1 MRSLLLG
8 VLLALLAHPADA
20 AQCSVC
26 EPGSYCFADAST
38 RCPDHSSSA
47 GGSGNIT
54 ACVCDDGY
62 YAVGH
67 ECAPCPA
74 DFYCLAEAKTAC
86 PANSGAPE
94 FSSLLAACLCDPGH
108 TGDSSAGCT
117 ACPAGTY
124 KTTSGSAACTPC
136 AVNTFSTATARTGA
150 CDACAANT
158 VAPEGSDEAAD
169 CVAAAGYFH
178 TDTGVAACPAG
189 TYQPLAGQSA
199 CEECGSGFYSTAT
212 NATSAAT
219 CRACPAHSL
228 VPQGSGTQ
236 LSDCVCV
243 SGYAGHDGGP
253 CEACAPGYYKD
264 NSEALDPTQ
273 CLACPADTYS
283 TTQAATSSSVCLACM
298 ADSSAPV
305 GSSSLADCICD
316 AGFRRDADTCVACA
330 AGTVQDGTDDSRCVT
345 CAAGSYEVQHTVC
358 EPCAAHSNSPPGATA
373 CTCNAGYEDR
383 GGTCTACDAGT
394 YAPSQNSTCQP
405 CAPSTWTASLASL
418 SCAAC
423 PEHSGSTVTG
433 STSVQSCVCAAGYA
447 GEAGECT
454 ICAAGTFHAA
464 GTTTCTSCGAD
475 TYSGADGA
483 TACLACGA
491 DASAGS
497 GATACTC
504 DPGYTP
510 SGLGCVPCA
519 AGTAKATAGN
529 ATCAACAP
537 GSFSGAAAT
546 ACTPCALNTYQ
557 DAAGADACL
566 ACPQNSVSP
575 SGSDALADCEC
586 VAGFGFDGGA
596 CVACPH
602 GEYKTTT
609 GNEACQ
615 ACAAGNYTESTGA
628 TTADSC
634 LLCGHDSYV
643 ADGQC
648 VPCVA
653 NSESPEGSTSRD
665 ACLCSAG
672 FTPNT
677 PQVVS
682 PVWDFGALQTYQEW
696 QAYATALGGSAYLDQ
711 NYPQKGWAGV
721 WMEHDMGHLS
731 LPLPSEFTSVTVQ
744 WRMGSGFAGQ
754 TGLFLYVPGEET
766 QQWWSSGALMTVTL
780 DYAPGSSV
788 LIQERNYASIA
799 DVKFTFPSTEVYV
812 FGCSACAAGFY
823 KDTTGSAL
831 CDACAGGYVGNAVDP
846 RTSAAACSPC
856 PADTYKA
863 SDTLCAACAVNS
875 SAPAA
880 SDAHTACTC
889 DLGFSGPDGGPCAAC
904 GAGAYKNW
912 TGAGSCLLCA
922 RGTFSSAAAATS
934 PDTCVACHAHSTQ
947 LVPAPYTSAS
957 ECECLAGYE
966 PVQGACVACADG
978 KWKGAGDFGCVPC
991 PATAYYPASAE
1002 PPYTEDLCRACP
1014 GNSSSASGAFGVAAC
1029 VCDVGFLRSGDTCAL
1044 CAAGRFCPDEST
1056 ATSCPAHKTS
1066 PPGASS
1072 VLACTCKPGWHGA
1085 AGAGACSYCPVDHYC
1100 PGGAALQ
1107 VCPHNASTLTR
1118 LGQTNVTACVCGPGF
1133 YESLDG
1139 TCKVC
1144 PVGSYCS
1151 RDKVVQCPAN
1161 STSVAKA
1168 DTVDDCLCFEGFK
1181 RVGDACEQCAAD
1193 VLCRGGFAAPE
1204 PCAAGALVHAQTC
1217 VCAAGSFC
1225 PATADGGCLAPV
1237 ACDACPADH
1246 WCADNDRHGCP
1257 DGMQASVGSD
1267 ALADCTCLAGTYHVG
1282 DACAECP
1289 ADSYCLDGARFAC
1302 AAFDPHLG
1310 SDATGNARREL
1321 CACDYGYFRLSHT
1334 DACKACPRNFYC
1346 PHEAAYVLPNVVAC
1360 GPNEHTRDERSSAE
1374 SECICDAGFAL
1385 TEDGDAAACAPC
1397 EPGQRCQNGFVVEF
1411 MCHVLNRVPNADH
1424 TKCVCMPAYGEYE
1437 LTCIPCLEGSIKP
1450 AAGDYACHYC
1460 PMNSYWVNATYCAPC
1475 PAHSQSDPGS
1485 LACTCDAPY
1494 VMQNGECVLCPPD
1507 TFYDGGHCAACPLNA
1522 SSPAGSAALAACVC
1536 DPGHFRVQ
1544 NSNGT
1549 SCLPCPAGTFER
1561 AGACVACG
1569 RGATSPPAA
1578 TDAAACQCNASACQ
1592 RAVWGWDCEGACEAA
1607 PEPCDECAAGYAK
1620 GTVSPVGNTAQCAAC
1635 GVATYQPATGA
1646 SACVACAPTES
1657 HVKLGQTNVSS
1668 CECVAGYEPSGNA
1681 SAPCQRCAPGYYKGE
1696 RGDWP
1701 CAPCAVGSFAD
1712 AEGSLACTACAVA
1725 TQSAHHRSANTTL
1738 YMAATSI
1745 LDCTCSAGLYLV
1757 NHSGYAQC
1765 TPCAPGSFKAS
1776 KGTQGCAFCGAEQA
1790 HAGTS
1795 FEHHHGT
1802 YAAGATSDAHCS
1814 PCPDFSGQNAS
1825 LVGLGGVVLD
1835 EWTDCVCFGGH
1846 HNLTR
1851 AGCAA
1856 CPEYQFKVGFSR
1868 ALCAFCANGTFFT
1881 TRFQECGT
1889 CELRAAES
1897 DLHVGFAINRLDP
1910 ALQWGVDEADCAC
1923 RLGYER
1929 VGDRCHACPLGQ
1941 FRGARSARQCGNCAP
1956 DAYTNTT
1963 AALAC
1968 TACPAH
1974 STTLGRNGTG
1984 AVTGCICDA
1993 GFQWNAETL
2002 ECDACAA
2009 GTFRSADDVL
2019 AETLACVTCPADHYS
2034 LAQADACTPCP
2045 AHERADAGAPSLDHC
2060 NCVPGFGDNGAGGC
2074 ALCPNATFSAGGN
2087 EDGSR
2092 HPACV
2097 DCPAHRNSTRGST
2110 LVTDCLCVPGY
2121 GAGPGACVPCAD
2133 GFYSLGG
2140 HNNSCTSCG
2149 WGAISEPPLAATSF
2163 DACLC
2168 NAAIGV
2174 YEAGI

>member
-1 MRSLLLG
+1 
-8 VLLALLAHPADA
+8 
-20 AQCSVC
+20 
-26 EPGSYCFADAST
+26 
-38 RCPDHSSSA
+38 
-47 GGSGNIT
+47 
-54 ACVCDDGY
+54 
-62 YAVGH
+62 
-67 ECAPCPA
+67 
-74 DFYCLAEAKTAC
+74 
-86 PANSGAPE
+86 
-94 FSSLLAACLCDPGH
+94 
-108 TGDSSAGCT
+108 
-117 ACPAGTY
+117 
-124 KTTSGSAACTPC
+124 
-136 AVNTFSTATARTGA
+136 
-150 CDACAANT
+150 
-158 VAPEGSDEAAD
+158 
-169 CVAAAGYFH
+169 
-178 TDTGVAACPAG
+178 
-189 TYQPLAGQSA
+189 
-199 CEECGSGFYSTAT
+199 
-212 NATSAAT
+212 
-219 CRACPAHSL
+219 
-228 VPQGSGTQ
+228 
-236 LSDCVCV
+236 
-243 SGYAGHDGGP
+243 
-253 CEACAPGYYKD
+253 
-264 NSEALDPTQ
+264 
-273 CLACPADTYS
+273 
-283 TTQAATSSSVCLACM
+283 
-298 ADSSAPV
+298 
-305 GSSSLADCICD
+305 
-316 AGFRRDADTCVACA
+316 
-330 AGTVQDGTDDSRCVT
+330 
-345 CAAGSYEVQHTVC
+345 
-358 EPCAAHSNSPPGATA
+358 
-373 CTCNAGYEDR
+373 
-383 GGTCTACDAGT
+383 
-394 YAPSQNSTCQP
+394 
-405 CAPSTWTASLASL
+405 
-418 SCAAC
+418 
-423 PEHSGSTVTG
+423 
-433 STSVQSCVCAAGYA
+433 
-447 GEAGECT
+447 
-454 ICAAGTFHAA
+454 
-464 GTTTCTSCGAD
+464 
-475 TYSGADGA
+475 
-483 TACLACGA
+483 
-491 DASAGS
+491 
-497 GATACTC
+497 
-504 DPGYTP
+504 
-510 SGLGCVPCA
+510 VPCA

-557 DAAGADACL
+557 YAAGADACL

-586 VAGFGFDGGA
+586 VAGFGYDGGGDPQNP
-596 CVACPH
+596 CVACTH

-609 GNEACQ
+609 SNTACD
-615 ACAAGNYTESTGA
+615 ACDPGDYTENTGE

-634 LLCGHDSYV
+634 KLCGHDSYV

-653 NSESPEGSTSRD
+653 NSESPEGST
-665 ACLCSAG
+665 AQAQCACSAG
-672 FTPNT
+672 FTG
-677 PQVVS
+677 
-682 PVWDFGALQTYQEW
+682 D
-696 QAYATALGGSAYLDQ
+696 
-711 NYPQKGWAGV
+711 AGV
-721 WMEHDMGHLS
+721 
-731 LPLPSEFTSVTVQ
+731 
-744 WRMGSGFAGQ
+744 
-754 TGLFLYVPGEET
+754 GEACE
-766 QQWWSSGALMTVTL
+766 
-780 DYAPGSSV
+780 
-788 LIQERNYASIA
+788 
-799 DVKFTFPSTEVYV
+799 
-812 FGCSACAAGFY
+812 ACAAGFY
-823 KDTTGSAL
+823 KETTGSAP
-831 CDACAGGYVGNAVDP
+831 CDACADGYVGNAMDP
-846 RTSAAACSPC
+846 RTSVGACSPC
-856 PADTYKA
+856 PVDTYKA

-875 SAPAA
+875 SASAA
-880 SDAHTACTC
+880 SSAAANCTC

-912 TGAGSCLLCA
+912 TGEGSCLLCA
-922 RGTFSSAAAATS
+922 RGFFSGATAATS

-966 PVQGACVACADG
+966 PVQGTCVTCADG
-978 KWKGAGDFGCVPC
+978 TWKGAGDYNCAPC
-991 PATAYYPASAE
+991 PANTYYPASAVA
-1002 PPYTEDLCRACP
+1002 PYTENLCRACP

-1029 VCDVGFLRSGDTCAL
+1029 VCGLGFLRSGDSCVL
-1044 CAAGRFCPDEST
+1044 CAAGGYCPDEST
-1056 ATSCPAHKTS
+1056 NTPCPAHKTS

-1072 VLACTCKPGWHGA
+1072 VLACTCEPGWHGA
-1085 AGAGACSYCPVDHYC
+1085 AGGGACSFCPVDHYC
-1100 PGGAALQ
+1100 TGSEALQ

-1151 RDKVVQCPAN
+1151 RDKVVQCPVN

-1168 DTVDDCLCFEGFK
+1168 DTVDDCLCFEGFQ

-1246 WCADNDRHGCP
+1246 WCADNSKHGCP
-1257 DGMQASVGSD
+1257 HGMEALVGSD
-1267 ALADCTCLAGTYHVG
+1267 ALADCKCLTGTYEVG
-1282 DACAECP
+1282 DACEVCP
-1289 ADSYCLDGARFAC
+1289 ANSYCFGGERFGC
-1302 AAFDPHLG
+1302 AAWDPRLV
-1310 SDATGNARREL
+1310 SETPGNVERDQ
-1321 CACDYGYFRLSHT
+1321 CVCDYGFFRLHHA
-1334 DACKACPRNFYC
+1334 DACKPCPRNFYC
-1346 PHEAAYVLPNVVAC
+1346 PYEPLYTLPNVVAC
-1360 GPNEHTRDERSSAE
+1360 GENEHTLSERAYEKTS
-1374 SECICDAGFAL
+1374 CICDAGFAFS
-1385 TEDGDAAACAPC
+1385 EVGDTMKCTAC

-1411 MCHVLNRVPNADH
+1411 MCHTMNRTPNADH
-1424 TKCVCMPAYGEYE
+1424 TKCICLPSYGEYE
-1437 LTCIPCLEGSIKP
+1437 LECKLCLQGSIKP
-1450 AAGDYACHYC
+1450 AAGDYPCHYC
-1460 PMNSYWVNATYCAPC
+1460 PMNTYWVNTTYCAPC
-1475 PAHSQSDPGS
+1475 PAHAQSDPGS
-1485 LACTCDAPY
+1485 LACACDAPY
-1494 VMQNGECVLCPPD
+1494 VMQNGECVLCPSD
-1507 TFYDGGHCAACPLNA
+1507 TFYDNGHCAACPLNA
-1522 SSPAGSAALAACVC
+1522 SSPTGSAALAACVC

-1549 SCLPCPAGTFER
+1549 NCLPCPSGTFER

-1569 RGATSPPAA
+1569 RGATSALA
-1578 TDAAACQCNASACQ
+1578 SSDAAACLCNASACQ

-1607 PEPCDECAAGYAK
+1607 PAPCDECAAGYAK
-1620 GTVSPVGNTAQCAAC
+1620 GTVSPIGNTAQCAAC

-1657 HVKLGQTNVSS
+1657 HVKLAQTNVSS

-1757 NHSGYAQC
+1757 NYSGYAQC
-1765 TPCAPGSFKAS
+1765 TPCVPGSFKAS
-1776 KGTQGCAFCGAEQA
+1776 KGTQGCAFCGAEQP

-1795 FEHHHGT
+1795 YEHHYGT
-1802 YAAGATSDAHCS
+1802 YAAGAISDAHCS

-1846 HNLTR
+1846 HNFTR
-1851 AGCAA
+1851 SGCAA
-1856 CPEYQFKVGFSR
+1856 CPEYQFKLGYSR

-1881 TRFQECGT
+1881 TRFQTCGT
-1889 CELRAAES
+1889 CELRAAESAS

-1941 FRGARSARQCGNCAP
+1941 FRGARSARHCGICAP
-1956 DAYTNTT
+1956 DSYTNTT

-2002 ECDACAA
+2002 ACDACPA

-2045 AHERADAGAPSLDHC
+2045 AHERADAGAPSIDHC

-2074 ALCPNATFSAGGN
+2074 ALCPNATFSAGGD

-2133 GFYSLGG
+2133 GFYSLGR
-2140 HNNSCTSCG
+2140 HNSSCTSCG
-2149 WGAISEPPLAATSF
+2149 WGAISEPPLAATNF

-2174 YEAGI
+2174 YEYEV